1 MEGFVRVGNER
12 KEKKGK
18 PCVVCL
24 FKAFLILKIINLW
37 VSKNIAII
45 PMRYCRA
52 FV

>member
-45 PMRYCRA
+45 PMR
-52 FV
+52 